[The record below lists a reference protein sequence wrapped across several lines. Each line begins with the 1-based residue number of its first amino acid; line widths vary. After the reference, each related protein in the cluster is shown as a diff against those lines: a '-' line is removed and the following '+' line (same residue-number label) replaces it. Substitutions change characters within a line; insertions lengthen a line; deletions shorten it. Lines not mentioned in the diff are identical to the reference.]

1 MMITFWQVLTWLTLL
16 AVPFVTAF
24 HAVHEDETAGTVVK
38 VVPASGSYGVGGQI
52 QVEIR
57 IVDVQDLYGADV
69 KLAFDPALLQVVDA
83 DPNIPGVQIT
93 PRDDLLSPDFVI
105 KNEADNQAGTVW
117 YAVTQLNPTPPASGT
132 GALFS
137 FTFSVVGSG
146 TANLSL
152 EQQLATRTGAIIP
165 AEGRG
170 ATYDLVESTIIY
182 LPIVMKDP

>member
-1 MMITFWQVLTWLTLL
+1 MITFWHVLTWLTLL
-16 AVPFVTAF
+16 VMPFMTLGYAL
-24 HAVHEDETAGTVVK
+24 EQEGSTGTVVK
-38 VVPASGSYGVGGQI
+38 VLPTRGSFGEGAQI

-69 KLAFDPALLQVVDA
+69 RLAFDPALLQVIDA
-83 DPNIPGVQIT
+83 DPNTPGTQIT
-93 PRDDLLSPDFVI
+93 PRSDLLSPDFVI

-137 FTFSVVGSG
+137 FAFSVVGSG
-146 TANLSL
+146 TATVGLD
-152 EQQLATRTGAIIP
+152 QQLATRMGEIIP

-170 ATYDLVESTIIY
+170 ATYQLVESTIIY

>member
-1 MMITFWQVLTWLTLL
+1 MITFWRRLTWLTLL
-16 AVPFVTAF
+16 VMPLMSSGYAS
-24 HAVHEDETAGTVVK
+24 EQESTAGTVVK
-38 VVPASGSYGVGGQI
+38 VVPARGSFGEGAQI

-83 DPNIPGVQIT
+83 DANTPGVQVT
-93 PRDDLLSPDFVI
+93 PRSDLLSPDFVI

-117 YAVTQLNPTPPASGT
+117 YAVTQLNPSPPVSGT

-137 FTFSVVGSG
+137 LVFSVVGSG
-146 TANLSL
+146 TADVTL
-152 EQQLATRTGAIIP
+152 EQQLATRTGEIIP

-170 ATYDLVESTIIY
+170 ATYELVESTVIY
-182 LPIVMKDP
+182 LPIVMKEP